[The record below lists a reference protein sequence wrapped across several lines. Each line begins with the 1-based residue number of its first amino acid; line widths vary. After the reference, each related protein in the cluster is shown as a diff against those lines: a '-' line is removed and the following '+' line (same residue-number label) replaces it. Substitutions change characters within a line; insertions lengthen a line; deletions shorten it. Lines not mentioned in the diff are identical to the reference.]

1 MKGLRENSTVRRHRK
16 KRAYE
21 KFTCITGAFVRK
33 YESVE
38 KYIKNEIE
46 GKRNYACSLCAL

>member
-38 KYIKNEIE
+38 KYIK
-46 GKRNYACSLCAL
+46 KMR